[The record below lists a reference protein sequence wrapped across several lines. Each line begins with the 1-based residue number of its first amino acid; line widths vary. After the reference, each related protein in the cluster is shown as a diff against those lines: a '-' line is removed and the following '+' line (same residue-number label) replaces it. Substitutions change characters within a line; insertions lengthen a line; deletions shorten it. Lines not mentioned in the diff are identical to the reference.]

1 MGGILRAGLMSAL
14 LLLTASA
21 AWWPVYEAAPFV
33 VLAVVTVLAGTGF
46 AVLAAARRWSGPV
59 VLAGTVLLWLV
70 LGVPLA
76 VPAKAL
82 WGVVPTPDGL
92 LDLIVTTASGW
103 RQLLTIEL
111 PVGDYQAL
119 LVPVFVL
126 LLVCSVVA
134 TTVGARG
141 GRWAALMVVFPTAVL
156 IAGIVFGG
164 SVAFAPVV
172 VGALFAV
179 EVVVWLALT
188 APVPPSAR
196 MPGAERLGESVAS
209 GGGGAGRDRAAGRE
223 RAGRQDRTGRRD
235 RAGGR
240 SGHGESSGSGG
251 SNGRRARGRSWIVVT
266 AVVAAAVAVAG
277 GIALVVPPG
286 DRVVARDAV
295 EQPFDPNDQPSPLS
309 AFRADLK
316 PPADQTVMLTV
327 SGAKPGD
334 RIVTARMDRYDGVV
348 FDVGGGGGS
357 GGSAGGGSAS
367 GGAADSSGG
376 ALFTRVP
383 ERFDGGDP
391 VPGAELPAGPD
402 RTLEIEVGG
411 YRGVWVPT
419 VGSPV
424 SVTFDGPDASALQD
438 ALYIGRAVA
447 TVADPVGLADGDR
460 YRLVTRDPAPV
471 PAAGLTALTP
481 GPLAVTPG
489 TGVPDAVALR
499 ASEWAPASGSP
510 GERLAGILDGL
521 HGGYVSSG
529 LTGEVFSRSGHG
541 ADRLQEFLTSTP
553 MVGDAEQ
560 YAAAAALLAETVGF
574 PARVATG
581 FDIPVTDVAGADG
594 SAGSTGSAGSVG
606 SAGSPAAIPVTG
618 SDATAWIEVY
628 TAEAGWVAVDPN
640 PEPRPIPDSATDDST
655 TAVQPPEVVPP
666 ASDQLEGPADSA
678 PAQQDDDRPAAP
690 DAVLALVLR
699 ILAVAGITLG
709 VLAVLAAPFLT
720 VIGLKLRRRTRRR
733 TRGSA
738 RSRAA
743 GGWAEVVDSAR
754 DGAIPT
760 PVHATRR
767 EAARALGAPEAL
779 ALAERVDSALYSPV
793 PPSEA
798 ELTAIWQASDRERKR
813 LLGDRGLLARLRAR
827 VSTRSL
833 RTYHGTDRTSTV
845 RKRRKIQ

>member
-1 MGGILRAGLMSAL
+1 MGRILRAGLMSAL

-59 VLAGTVLLWLV
+59 VLVGTVLLWLV

-82 WGVVPTPDGL
+82 WGVVPTPEGL

-126 LLVCSVVA
+126 LLVCSVVG
-134 TTVGARG
+134 TTVAARG

-156 IAGIVFGG
+156 VAGIVFGG
-164 SVAFAPVV
+164 SVALAPVV

-188 APVPPSAR
+188 APVPPLAR
-196 MPGAERLGESVAS
+196 RQ
-209 GGGGAGRDRAAGRE
+209 RDG
-223 RAGRQDRTGRRD
+223 
-235 RAGGR
+235 RAGGLGER
-240 SGHGESSGSGG
+240 S
-251 SNGRRARGRSWIVVT
+251 ARGRSWIVMA

-295 EQPFDPNDQPSPLS
+295 DQPFDPNDQPSPLS

-357 GGSAGGGSAS
+357 GAGGSGSGS
-367 GGAADSSGG
+367 GRGSGGG

-391 VPGAELPAGPD
+391 VPGAELPVGPD

-581 FDIPVTDVAGADG
+581 FDIPVTDVAGSAGTAGTAGAAGSGG
-594 SAGSTGSAGSVG
+594 SAGA
-606 SAGSPAAIPVTG
+606 PAAIPVTG

-720 VIGLKLRRRTRRR
+720 VIALKLRRRARRR

-767 EAARALGAPEAL
+767 EAARSLGAPEAL
-779 ALAERVDSALYSPV
+779 ALAEWVDSALYSPA
-793 PPSEA
+793 PPTEA
-798 ELTAIWQASDRERKR
+798 ELIAIWQASDRERKR